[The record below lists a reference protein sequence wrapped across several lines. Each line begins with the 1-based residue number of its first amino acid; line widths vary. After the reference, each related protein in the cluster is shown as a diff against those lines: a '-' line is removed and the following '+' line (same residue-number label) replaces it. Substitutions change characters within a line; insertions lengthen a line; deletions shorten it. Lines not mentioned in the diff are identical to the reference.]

1 MNEIWDPHRLANK
14 GRQLNEAL
22 AADCALLAAKKDVGL
37 ANCVVYALLPI
48 ANNTK
53 DSAKRDLMLAM
64 LRGKKQIDVPALSVR
79 RWAPVQKALPLYA
92 PIVQRSDNPTLD
104 EVVAQQVDKTED
116 LSWSSLMPDK
126 LFAITHF
133 AGLPAEEVNRL
144 IMPFGKAVQKAY
156 SYYSGVS
163 ISGQPTRTHHAQLH
177 AFEKVWA
184 KAAGVTVLE
193 INSGLH
199 EFGMQII

>member
-1 MNEIWDPHRLANK
+1 MGHVARLGPSRGSSDVRKCPVAGRAARHHAADLRGRECVRRCLEQGE
-14 GRQLNEAL
+14 GRQLNNAL
-22 AADCALLAAKKDVGL
+22 AADCAALAGKKDVGL

-48 ANNTK
+48 
-53 DSAKRDLMLAM
+53 
-64 LRGKKQIDVPALSVR
+64 
-79 RWAPVQKALPLYA
+79 VQQGDK
-92 PIVQRSDNPTLD
+92 PTLD
-104 EVVAQQVDKTED
+104 ELVAQHVDKAGV

-126 LFAITHF
+126 LFAIAHF
-133 AGLPAEEVNRL
+133 ANLQAEDVNRL
-144 IMPFGKAVQKAY
+144 MMPFGKAVQKAY

-184 KAAGVTVLE
+184 RAAGVTVLD

-199 EFGMQII
+199 EFGMQMS